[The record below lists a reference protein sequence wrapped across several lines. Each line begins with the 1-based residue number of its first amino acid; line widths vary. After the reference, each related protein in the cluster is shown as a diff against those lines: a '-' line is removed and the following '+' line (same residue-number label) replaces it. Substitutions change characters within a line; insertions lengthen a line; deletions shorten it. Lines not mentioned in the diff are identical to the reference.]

1 MTQQLTWTR
10 EGERLSLQG
19 ELEQDVLN
27 SLWEARVQAMQG
39 VSVIDLS
46 ALSRVDTA
54 GVALLVHLIAEARQ
68 QGQSVTLAGVSD
80 KVVTLAQ
87 LYNLPANALP
97 H

>member
-19 ELEQDVLN
+19 ELDQDVLN
-27 SLWEARVQAMQG
+27 PLWEARVQAMQG
-39 VSVIDLS
+39 VGVIDLS

>member
-19 ELEQDVLN
+19 ELDQDVLN

-54 GVALLVHLIAEARQ
+54 GVALLEHLIAEARQ

>member
-10 EGERLSLQG
+10 EGKRLSLQG
-19 ELEQDVLN
+19 ELDQDVLN
-27 SLWEARVQAMQG
+27 PLWEARVQAMQG

>member
-19 ELEQDVLN
+19 ELDQDVLN
-27 SLWEARVQAMQG
+27 PLWEARVQAMQG

-68 QGQSVTLAGVSD
+68 QGQSVMLAGVSD
-80 KVVTLAQ
+80 KVATLAQ

>member
-19 ELEQDVLN
+19 ELDQDVLN
-27 SLWEARVQAMQG
+27 PLWEARVQAMQG

-87 LYNLPANALP
+87 LYNLPPNALP

>member
-19 ELEQDVLN
+19 ELDQDVLN

>member
-19 ELEQDVLN
+19 ELDQDVLN
-27 SLWEARVQAMQG
+27 PLWEARVQAMQG

>member
-19 ELEQDVLN
+19 ELDQDVLN
-27 SLWEARVQAMQG
+27 PLWESRVQAMQG

-54 GVALLVHLIAEARQ
+54 GVALLVHLIAEAGQ